1 MNVLIIGS
9 GGREHALAWKISQSP
24 LVKKIYVAPGNA
36 GTALENLVENIDITD
51 IDLLSQ
57 FAIEKKIDLT
67 IVGPEVPLSKGI
79 VNKFRDNNLNIFG
92 PTREAAQLE
101 SSKDFSKFFMKKHGI
116 PTAEHKTFTDAKSA
130 HNYIAKKGSPI
141 VIKADGLAAGKGVVV
156 AMNDEEAH
164 NAIDLMLSDN
174 QFGDAGARIIIE
186 EFLQG
191 EEVSFIV
198 ICDGESVLPLATSQ
212 DHKRLLDNDIGP
224 NTGGMGAYSPAPIVS
239 DVMHEKIMTQV
250 INPTIDGM
258 KAEGIKFT
266 GFLYAGL
273 MIDAED
279 NIKTLEFNC
288 RMGDPETQPI
298 LFRLKSDLFKI
309 LFDAAK
315 GDLKNNT
322 AEWENNSSIT
332 VVMAAKNY
340 PNEPRLNDEIHG
352 LSSKN
357 KDTYIFHAGTKLTN
371 NKIVTA
377 GGRVLGITARGQ
389 TLNEAKNQAYRL
401 IDNIRF
407 DGAQFRNDIGKK
419 ALNN

>member
-116 PTAEHKTFTDAKSA
+116 PTAEYKTFTDAKSA

-357 KDTYIFHAGTKLTN
+357 KDTYIFHAGTKLSN